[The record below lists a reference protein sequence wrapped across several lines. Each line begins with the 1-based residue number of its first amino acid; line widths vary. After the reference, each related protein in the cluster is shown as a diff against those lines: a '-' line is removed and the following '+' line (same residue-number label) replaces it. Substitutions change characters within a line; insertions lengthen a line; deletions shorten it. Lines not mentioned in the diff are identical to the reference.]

1 MLFFPALVL
10 VLTAAMLVVAILR
23 PPNRPAAVAG
33 LYLLG
38 YANIVLAGQIANSF
52 WAMNRLWVWI
62 ALHSIFLAAAWLAW
76 QKAGR
81 PSLVAPWKDQEGR
94 FLPAG
99 WRTSLPR
106 WPELWLLGL
115 GGGLAFLLSA
125 VLIWVVPPNNNDSLA
140 THMSRVGYW
149 MQRGSF
155 FPWPTTRIWQ
165 VSYPVNMQLQMFWT
179 ALFFG
184 SDRIVESV
192 QWLGALAAVVVVFGL
207 ARLLG
212 ASRPQALFAALV
224 WATFPEIILES
235 TTTQNDLVAGTLFS
249 AMVYLLFLG
258 LKTRNTGALMLSG
271 LALALGL
278 GTKQTLFFL
287 LPGLALVLLLLLW
300 WGGRQTAR
308 MLLVWGWSGLA
319 AFLLVGAY
327 MFVVNQISFG
337 HPMGPETAVSAQTG
351 GQTSQS
357 LRENLAFNVFRLM
370 YQAVDPTGLPD
381 PLTGYAFK
389 AKALVV
395 GKLAEWVGYPVEEP
409 VAVAPGH
416 KFVLRE
422 RYVLQEDAAWYG
434 PLFTFLVL
442 PALVYQLWVG
452 LRTKDALRVSIFIFA
467 LTFLILDAALR
478 PGWDPFQGRYF
489 IPVVIL
495 STPLIAFI
503 FRPGRPAL
511 PARWLIVLLALII
524 TQQTFL
530 YNSGKPL
537 NGESTVWTM
546 NQTQLKTLQS
556 FYMRE
561 PVMMV
566 EKYVP
571 ADTTL
576 GLVTYGVFLEYP
588 FFREDFSRRLVQIE
602 PPERIQD
609 LEWLRGQGVEYIAI
623 LMSEAVPAA
632 AVPDELVPVA
642 GAGNWTLFTWRISN
656 SP

>member
-99 WRTSLPR
+99 WRASLPR

-115 GGGLAFLLSA
+115 GVGLAFLLSA

-308 MLLVWGWSGLA
+308 MLLAWGWSGLA

-434 PLFTFLVL
+434 PLFTLLVL

-571 ADTTL
+571 ADATL
-576 GLVTYGVFLEYP
+576 GLVTYSAFLEYP

-623 LMSEAVPAA
+623 LTSEAVPAA